1 MDLIFVTR
9 KHIFEY
15 VITKPQISC
24 STHQL
29 CFHFTDSMIQNNM
42 QLCTKFLAIFCGC
55 TGPSRNVAQFSE
67 LVEKTEFRD
76 QDVID
81 EEVQRKMSSGS
92 LFPSYT
98 TGSGGSI
105 EVKNRV
111 PEDLRQAMQIVTD
124 EDFPNSKWLYDTPGL
139 INEDQVC

>member
-1 MDLIFVTR
+1 MAVQDLVGYLKDWF
-9 KHIFEY
+9 
-15 VITKPQISC
+15 
-24 STHQL
+24 
-29 CFHFTDSMIQNNM
+29 
-42 QLCTKFLAIFCGC
+42 
-55 TGPSRNVAQFSE
+55 SRNLGNFSE
-67 LVEKTEFRD
+67 HVEMTEFRD

-105 EVKNRV
+105 EVKSRI

-139 INEDQVC
+139 INEDQVCKTQHQENMSV